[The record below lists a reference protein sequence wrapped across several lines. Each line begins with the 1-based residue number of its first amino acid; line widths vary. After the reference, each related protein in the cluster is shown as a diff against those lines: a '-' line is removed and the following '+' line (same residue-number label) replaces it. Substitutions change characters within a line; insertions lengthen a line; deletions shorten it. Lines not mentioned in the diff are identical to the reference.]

1 MGLVAS
7 QDFLLGLS
15 TLNPMGTHDASKP
28 KALYLDYQS
37 TTPVDPSVLEAMLPF
52 FSEEFGNAHSTSHA
66 YGWSAD
72 AALTAARG
80 RLASALGAQAQEIV
94 FTSGATEATHTAILG
109 LLARAASSKPH
120 LISVATEHKAT
131 LGALA
136 HAQADFGATV
146 TLLAVGPDGQVDPE
160 AVADAITDDTVLV
173 SVMGVNNET
182 GVIQPIQKI
191 AKLCSAKNVVFHT
204 DLAQAVGRI
213 PIHLAR
219 SGIGLASLS
228 AHKVYGPMGIGAL
241 YCCEAL
247 QARLTPMLR
256 GGGQEQG
263 IRSGTVPVALAVGFG
278 EAVSLVSRRRT
289 KEAKRLAML
298 ESVFLDRLR
307 AYVPG
312 VSVNAANADR
322 VAGCLNLHF
331 RGIDAEALLGA
342 MPGVAVSLGSACT
355 SAAPEPSH
363 VLTAM
368 GLDYES
374 VMGSI
379 RLSFGAPTTEEQAL
393 FAADHI
399 GQAVKRLGA
408 AA

>member
-1 MGLVAS
+1 
-7 QDFLLGLS
+7 
-15 TLNPMGTHDASKP
+15 MGTHDESNP
-28 KALYLDYQS
+28 ESLYLDYQS
-37 TTPVDPSVLEAMLPF
+37 TTPVDASVLEAMLPY
-52 FSEEFGNAHSTSHA
+52 FSDDFGNAHSTSHA

-72 AALTAARG
+72 AALSAAREQVA
-80 RLASALGAQAQEIV
+80 ASVGALTEEII

-109 LLARAASSKPH
+109 LLARARPTTPH
-120 LISVATEHKAT
+120 LVSVVTEHKAT
-131 LGALA
+131 HGALEC
-136 HAQADFGATV
+136 AQFDYGARV
-146 TLLAVGPDGQVDPE
+146 TLLGVAQDGLLDP
-160 AVADAITDDTVLV
+160 ASVADAITDDTVLV

-191 AKLCSAKNVVFHT
+191 ARLCAVRDVVFHT

-213 PIHLAR
+213 PINLQR

-241 YCCEAL
+241 YCRRAL
-247 QARLTPMLR
+247 QLRLAPLLR

-263 IRSGTVPVALAVGFG
+263 IRSGTVPVPLAVGFG
-278 EAVSLVSRRRT
+278 AAASLVSRRRT
-289 KEAKRLAML
+289 EEAKRLATL
-298 ESVFLDRLR
+298 EGVFLERLR
-307 AYVPG
+307 EHVPDA
-312 VSVNAANADR
+312 SVNGGHANR
-322 VAGCLNLHF
+322 VPGCLNLRF
-331 RGIDAEALLGA
+331 PGIDAEALLGA
-342 MPGVAVSLGSACT
+342 MPEVAVSLGSACT

-363 VLTAM
+363 VLSAM

-379 RLSFGAPTTEEQAL
+379 RLSFGAPTTLDEAL

-399 GQAVKRLGA
+399 GQAAKRLRA

>member
-1 MGLVAS
+1 MHM
-7 QDFLLGLS
+7 
-15 TLNPMGTHDASKP
+15 NRHDNATP
-28 KALYLDYQS
+28 KAIYLDYQA
-37 TTPVDPSVLEAMLPF
+37 TTPVDRSVLEAMLPY
-52 FSEEFGNAHSTSHA
+52 FSEDFGNAHSTSHA

-72 AALTAARG
+72 AALSAAREQVAASVG
-80 RLASALGAQAQEIV
+80 CLADEII

-109 LLARAASSKPH
+109 LLGQAQFPTPH
-120 LISVATEHKAT
+120 MVSVVTEHKAT
-131 LGALA
+131 LGALQR
-136 HAQADFGATV
+136 AQSDYGTKV
-146 TLLAVGPDGQVDPE
+146 TLLEVAPDGLIDP
-160 AVADAITDDTVLV
+160 ASVADAITDDTVLV

-191 AKLCSAKNVVFHT
+191 AKLCVARDVVFHT

-213 PIHLAR
+213 PVNLQR
-219 SGIGLASLS
+219 SDIGLASLS

-241 YCCEAL
+241 YCRRDL
-247 QARLTPMLR
+247 QHMLSPMLR

-263 IRSGTVPVALAVGFG
+263 IRSGTVPVPLAVGFG
-278 EAVSLVSRRRT
+278 AAASLVSRRRS
-289 KEAKRLAML
+289 KEAKRLATL
-298 ESVFLDRLR
+298 EDVFLKRLR
-307 AYVPG
+307 AHVPDA
-312 VSVNAANADR
+312 SVNGAHESR
-322 VAGCLNLHF
+322 VAGCLSLQF
-331 RGIDAEALLGA
+331 PGVDAEALLGA

-379 RLSFGAPTTEEQAL
+379 RLSFGAPTTLEEAL

-399 GQAVKRLGA
+399 GQAAKRLRSA
-408 AA
+408 A